1 MATVDLTAAAE
12 RSKGIL
18 EKRLNAKDKG
28 AVKQQLA
35 DAANVDKKDVSDKN
49 LVAVNEMKRGAEL
62 AQKTGQDPTALSVD
76 QLRGL
81 GGGDSSKDTELDKS
95 NQKRLAQALL
105 VGATTIIG
113 SALGGAA
120 GGAAGAGAAG
130 RSIREDE
137 AREEKEGLIAQA
149 RAEKD
154 LERQSA
160 IAQRTIDQQREQSKE
175 ERLAR
180 EKDREFGLKER
191 ELAIKGK
198 EVGNKQVEATMAAVD
213 ALRKERNSLPITKDT
228 QTSSVATQKIREAA
242 ANPSAASD
250 LSLIFSYM
258 KVLDPGSTVREGE
271 FANAQNATGVPDK
284 IRNLYEKVRTG
295 ERLNDTQRMDFLSQ
309 AERLHGSQIA
319 KQKKV
324 DTGYA
329 SLAKKR
335 GLDSQDILTNFG
347 EDEGSAA
354 WVAQQQGGAPASV
367 PAKVMG
373 GIPEANAA
381 PAIDPTKMS
390 RAEKLKYLQGR

>member
-18 EKRLNAKDKG
+18 EKRLNAKDKS

-35 DAANVDKKDVSDKN
+35 DSANVDKKDVSDKN

-81 GGGDSSKDTELDKS
+81 GGGDASKDTERDKS

-149 RAEKD
+149 RADKD

-180 EKDREFGLKER
+180 EKEREFGLKER
-191 ELAIKGK
+191 ELAIKGR
-198 EVGNKQVEATMAAVD
+198 EAGNKQVEATMAAVD

-228 QTSSVATQKIREAA
+228 SESSVAIQKIRESV

-250 LSLIFSYM
+250 ISLIFNFM
-258 KVLDPGSTVREGE
+258 KVQDPKSTVREGE
-271 FANAQNATGVPDK
+271 FATAQNAAGVEDRV
-284 IRNLYEKVRTG
+284 RNLYQKLLNG
-295 ERLNDTQRMDFLSQ
+295 ERLSEAQRADYLAQS
-309 AERLHGSQIA
+309 ERLHGSQLA

-324 DTGYA
+324 DSGYA

-335 GLDSQDILTNFG
+335 GLDTQDILTNFG

-354 WVAQQQGGAPASV
+354 WVAQQQGGVPPAV

-373 GIPEANAA
+373 GVPEANAA

-390 RAEKLKYLQGR
+390 RAEKLKFLQGR